1 MHGIWDNG
9 IWDNA
14 WYLGQCFHDFVKK
27 VFYPLSKELSFHDKF
42 SYCFGFCK
50 S

>member
-27 VFYPLSKELSFHDKF
+27 SFLSAIKGIKF
-42 SYCFGFCK
+42 S
-50 S
+50 